1 MTFLVIV
8 DNDNCREASQLL
20 RTSLPPDFFPQSKHK
35 EGVKLSL
42 SRPSGE
48 GTQTKLFLAHVSA
61 LWEMNLRQYTTHFV
75 EHFLEKVREKLIC
88 HYWLTGRSQT
98 DLYMPAHGGISRRQ
112 GLRRTETWPTGN
124 WSLAQIAGWKQ
135 MKLSASISTPVR
147 ADTWSS

>member
-61 LWEMNLRQYTTHFV
+61 L
-75 EHFLEKVREKLIC
+75 
-88 HYWLTGRSQT
+88 
-98 DLYMPAHGGISRRQ
+98 
-112 GLRRTETWPTGN
+112 
-124 WSLAQIAGWKQ
+124 
-135 MKLSASISTPVR
+135 
-147 ADTWSS
+147 